1 MDNAYRFVC
10 SVYLFTLQTI
20 IKTYRQM
27 EKMIEFLTSWLKS
40 APKWVKV
47 VVPLALAGLTAIYL
61 LSSCSAIRQM
71 EVERRQTREIKDTT
85 TVRLVTSVYKRS
97 VVSRVARVRSFP
109 CSAKPTTAD
118 RPLNVQEAAAPAAA
132 GTQAATARRCIQ
144 SSTFSTG
151 VDVTTF
157 LPPPPLP

>member
-1 MDNAYRFVC
+1 
-10 SVYLFTLQTI
+10 
-20 IKTYRQM
+20 M

-47 VVPLALAGLTAIYL
+47 VVPLVLAGLTAIYL

-85 TVRLVTSVYKRS
+85 TVRLVTSNYRRS
-97 VVSRVARVRSFP
+97 VVFRVAPVRSLP
-109 CSAKPTTAD
+109 HSATQTTAD
-118 RPLNVQEAAAPAAA
+118 RPLNVQEAAASAAA

-144 SSTFSTG
+144 RETG
-151 VDVTTF
+151 CTGSVVTTF
-157 LPPPPLP
+157 LMPSP

>member
-1 MDNAYRFVC
+1 
-10 SVYLFTLQTI
+10 
-20 IKTYRQM
+20 M
-27 EKMIEFLTSWLKS
+27 EKMIAFLASWLKS
-40 APKWVKV
+40 APKWVKI

-85 TVRLVTSVYKRS
+85 TVRLVTSIYKRS
-97 VVSRVARVRSFP
+97 VVSRSARVRSLP
-109 CSAKPTTAD
+109 YSAKPTTAD

-144 SSTFSTG
+144 RETDRTG
-151 VDVTTF
+151 SVVTTF
-157 LPPPPLP
+157 LMPFP